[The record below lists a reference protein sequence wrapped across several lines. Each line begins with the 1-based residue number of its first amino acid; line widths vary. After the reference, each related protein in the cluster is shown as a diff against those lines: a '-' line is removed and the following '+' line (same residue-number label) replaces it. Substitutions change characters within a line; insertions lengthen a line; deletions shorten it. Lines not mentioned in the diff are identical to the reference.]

1 LDTTEVVAAHYGEI
15 VAHLSGI
22 GQMIGAN
29 DLWIGAHAR
38 ALGVT
43 LVTSNVR
50 EFRRIPGLRVED

>member
-1 LDTTEVVAAHYGEI
+1 MVAAHYGEI
-15 VAHLSGI
+15 VAHLSGL